1 MLRRWLIVGAV
12 LVALIGGSGGV
23 VFAEANPKASCIG
36 LDASANAPV
45 NEQIAEIKE
54 IVGIPFGEQ
63 LVSTVAQLHLGTDEA
78 CLAAG
83 G

>member
-1 MLRRWLIVGAV
+1 MMIRIDG
-12 LVALIGGSGGV
+12 
-23 VFAEANPKASCIG
+23 K
-36 LDASANAPV
+36 
-45 NEQIAEIKE
+45 IAEIKE

-63 LVSTVAQLHLGTDEA
+63 VVSTVAQLHLGTDEA